1 VSINGRF
8 PKPRGAR
15 GRIVSAVMLRT
26 FALFA
31 ALTFSA
37 AGQPPNQSSSSN
49 QNQPPQAEQSDVTF
63 RSDVSLVRVDVQ
75 VMDGSRAISGLRAED
90 FILRENGRERE
101 IKNFASEKMPIDVL
115 FLLDVSASM
124 RPHVQRIASAARQ
137 AMSVMAANDRVGI
150 MVFDR
155 VTRVHL
161 PFRDSRDDIEREFNN
176 VLRKE
181 SFRGGT
187 DITRGML
194 DAASYMEQNARRD
207 ARRAIVILT
216 DDETE
221 FQRDDERVLD
231 ALDRAR
237 SVMSALIAPDAMAGR
252 NMSSYPGGM
261 GRRRGGIGMGGM
273 GIPGVGMPG
282 GGYPTNGGGGGGTRS
297 AGTAQIARDSGGESL
312 PVDDASALET
322 TLARLRQR
330 YSLYF
335 QLPAGAR
342 RGQQRE
348 VEISLTDAALRR
360 YPYAELRFRHT
371 YVAPS
376 DGPAGSDGVVS
387 DNNDR
392 STNSD
397 RPSILRS
404 SRPSA
409 DTSDPSDDPVVVK
422 KRPAVS
428 GPSSSGGGPIII
440 HDPN

>member
-1 VSINGRF
+1 MI
-8 PKPRGAR
+8 
-15 GRIVSAVMLRT
+15 LRT
-26 FALFA
+26 PKLFA
-31 ALTFSA
+31 ALTVA
-37 AGQPPNQSSSSN
+37 ALAAVAQTPNQSDE
-49 QNQPPQAEQSDVTF
+49 PVTF

-75 VMDGSRAISGLRAED
+75 VMDGSRAVTGLHAED
-90 FILRENGRERE
+90 FILRENGRVRE
-101 IKNFASEKMPIDVL
+101 IRNFASEKMPIDVL

-137 AMSVMAANDRVGI
+137 ALNVLSDKDRVGI

-155 VTRVHL
+155 ATRVRL
-161 PFRDSRDDIEREFNN
+161 QFRENHDDIDREFQN
-176 VLRKE
+176 VLRQE

-187 DITRGML
+187 DITLGMM
-194 DAASYMEQNARRD
+194 DAARYVEQNARGD

-221 FQRDDERVLD
+221 FQRDDERVLN

-237 SVMSALIAPDAMAGR
+237 AVMSALIAPDAMAGR
-252 NMSSYPGGM
+252 NGGSYPGGM
-261 GRRRGGIGMGGM
+261 GRRRGGIGMGGI

-282 GGYPTNGGGGGGTRS
+282 GGGYPTNGNGGSHTRS
-297 AGTAQIARDSGGESL
+297 AGTSEIARDSGGDSL

-342 RGQQRE
+342 KGQQRS

-360 YPYAELRFRHT
+360 YSYAELRFRHT

-376 DGPAGSDGVVS
+376 DGPAGADTGVISDA
-387 DNNDR
+387 
-392 STNSD
+392 D
-397 RPSILRS
+397 RPGTDRGDDRPTLR
-404 SRPSA
+404 RTPSA
-409 DTSDPSDDPVVVK
+409 MANTSDPADDPVVK

-428 GPSSSGGGPIII
+428 GPGGSTGGPIII
-440 HDPN
+440 HPEN

>member
-1 VSINGRF
+1 MLHKILF
-8 PKPRGAR
+8 L
-15 GRIVSAVMLRT
+15 SALAVVAT
-26 FALFA
+26 
-31 ALTFSA
+31 
-37 AGQPPNQSSSSN
+37 GQQSSQSQAN
-49 QNQPPQAEQSDVTF
+49 PPDESVTF

-75 VMDGSRAISGLRAED
+75 VMDGNRAVTGLRAED

-101 IKNFASEKMPIDVL
+101 IRNFASEKMPIDVL

-137 AMSVMAANDRVGI
+137 ALNVLADKDRVGI

-155 VTRVHL
+155 STRVRL
-161 PFRDSRDDIEREFNN
+161 AFRDSRDDIDREFQN
-176 VLRKE
+176 VLRQE

-194 DAASYMEQNARRD
+194 DAANYVEQNARRD
-207 ARRAIVILT
+207 ARHAIVILT

-231 ALDRAR
+231 ALDRAN

-252 NMSSYPGGM
+252 NMGGYPPGG
-261 GRRRGGIGMGGM
+261 GRRRGMGGIGI

-282 GGYPTNGGGGGGTRS
+282 GGGYPSNYPTNNGGGGGTRS
-297 AGTAQIARDSGGESL
+297 AGTAQIARDSGGESM

-322 TLARLRQR
+322 TLSRLRQR

-342 RGQQRE
+342 RGQQRN
-348 VEISLTDAALRR
+348 VEISLSDAASRR
-360 YPYAELRFRHT
+360 YSYAEVRYRHT

-376 DGPAGSDGVVS
+376 DGPPASVS
-387 DNNDR
+387 DNDSQEPVVNR
-392 STNSD
+392 S
-397 RPSILRS
+397 RRAAV
-404 SRPSA
+404 A
-409 DTSDPSDDPVVVK
+409 DTSDNGDEPTVK
-422 KRPAVS
+422 RRPAVS
-428 GPSSSGGGPIII
+428 GPGGSSGGPIII
-440 HDPN
+440 HDPR